1 MTRHQTFELARNI
14 ARKSVLPMAIL
25 FALSTLLQ
33 AFFAGSAAMIDPQY
47 WTFHLRWVGVFQWL
61 SVVLVVAA
69 FVANRSRIAKWGSVA
84 AVLIIGGQ
92 YTSIH
97 VAMRDS
103 LAWLAGI
110 HAVGGFILFG
120 VLVLVIADGLSARA
134 TDFRN

>member
-69 FVANRSRIAKWGSVA
+69 FVAN
-84 AVLIIGGQ
+84 
-92 YTSIH
+92 H

-120 VLVLVIADGLSARA
+120 VLVLVIADGFPARS
-134 TDFRN
+134 